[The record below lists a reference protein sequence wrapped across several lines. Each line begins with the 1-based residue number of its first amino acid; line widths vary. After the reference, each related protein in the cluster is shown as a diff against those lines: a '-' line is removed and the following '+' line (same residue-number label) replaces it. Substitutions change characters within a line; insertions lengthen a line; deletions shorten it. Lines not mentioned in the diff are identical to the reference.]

1 MDLGGQRRPGALLG
15 SARSGR
21 HASRAVGRAGLR
33 HAGAGTDVA
42 GGRSEPGGPAGP
54 DQHDALPY
62 IQHREPS
69 QQETLWNI
77 GANLNVQVV
86 LEPGL
91 QPGHRLDVFIDGQR
105 KNLDT
110 TSTQLAVPDV
120 FRGIHSVQAV
130 VIDVRGAEVL
140 RSLATTFMVQQA
152 SVQNP
157 NSPLARPPQANSN

>member
-1 MDLGGQRRPGALLG
+1 VDSAGQVHYSDRPVPGATQVEL
-15 SARSGR
+15 SG
-21 HASRAVGRAGLR
+21 AQAFGTPAPVPTSRAGATSRA
-33 HAGAGTDVA
+33 
-42 GGRSEPGGPAGP
+42 
-54 DQHDALPY
+54 DQQVPTNTTPY
-62 IQHREPS
+62 RTFNIVSPS

-130 VIDVRGAEVL
+130 VVDVRGAEVL